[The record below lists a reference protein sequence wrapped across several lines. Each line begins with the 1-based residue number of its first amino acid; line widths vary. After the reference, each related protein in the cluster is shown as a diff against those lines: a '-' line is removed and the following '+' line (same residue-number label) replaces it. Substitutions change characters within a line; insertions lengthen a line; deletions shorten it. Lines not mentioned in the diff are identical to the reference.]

1 MTRDVRQEN
10 FSVVAREPSGS
21 RSIRSLVRT
30 NLRFERRSLSILR
43 QVQRLSDNELVER
56 IIVSPALQELTARSA
71 PPNRVLTT
79 STGLPGLLARAAAL
93 TGIIS
98 PDTDFITIDNPS
110 DSGPKHTSLFGYESS
125 AHGIDLVD
133 ELELAA
139 VVALIVRPGED
150 TLQLAGAIATGP
162 ENARSALEDIIRDHI
177 EQWMP
182 EHRFWAGP
190 IEQLD
195 PAWTQH
201 ARDRWS

>member
-43 QVQRLSDNELVER
+43 KFQRLSDDDLLER
-56 IIVSPALQELTARSA
+56 IIVSPALQELTAEST
-71 PPNRVLTT
+71 PPARCLTA
-79 STGLPGLLARAAAL
+79 STGLPDLLRRAATL
-93 TGIIS
+93 TGLTA
-98 PDTDFITIDNPS
+98 PETDLITIDNPP
-110 DSGPKHTSLFGYESS
+110 DSGLKQTPLFGYESS
-125 AHGIDLVD
+125 AHGLDLVD
-133 ELELAA
+133 ELEQTT
-139 VVALIVRPGED
+139 VVALIVRPGEN
-150 TLQLAGAIATGP
+150 TLQLTGAVANGQDH
-162 ENARSALEDIIRDHI
+162 ARSALEDIIRDHI

-182 EHRFWAGP
+182 EHRLWAGP

-195 PAWTQH
+195 LAWTQH